1 MVGARVC
8 GGGPDVLNPAV
19 DVVSEGEPDGL
30 DVVLDGDVK
39 HLLSAVLVLVEE
51 PADEAV
57 PDGEGLVPSVR
68 EAVPDEGEVLSESLR
83 GAKTCKRAAALRRRA
98 GLEMAR
104 AHLHLRNRSLRL
116 GSLRPRCGI
125 MSGWY
130 GPGRYI

>member
-1 MVGARVC
+1 M
-8 GGGPDVLNPAV
+8 LNPAV

-39 HLLSAVLVLVEE
+39 HLLGAVLVLVEE

-83 GAKTCKRAAALRRRA
+83 GAKTCKKTATLR
-98 GLEMAR
+98 
-104 AHLHLRNRSLRL
+104 
-116 GSLRPRCGI
+116 
-125 MSGWY
+125 
-130 GPGRYI
+130 